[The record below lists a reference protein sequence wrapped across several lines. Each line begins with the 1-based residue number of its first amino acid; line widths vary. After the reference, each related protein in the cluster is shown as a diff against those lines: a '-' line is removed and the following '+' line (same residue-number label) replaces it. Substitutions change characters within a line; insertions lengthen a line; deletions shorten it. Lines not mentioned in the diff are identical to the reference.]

1 MIKKILMSLF
11 IFTIAFGQI
20 ANAQAVDIL
29 NTPKNECID
38 AAKVIASQIFDD
50 LQKGLITKVVDNVID
65 EIGFSW
71 DETRRITARNQYLST
86 LNIIFMNSPKV
97 SSYGNL
103 EGFDLIEVGFIPGSS
118 RYFRHIYMTY
128 HENNVLIWQFRFYVN
143 SKGKVKLNY
152 IEWSDKNPFEYLG
165 AAEMFI

>member
-1 MIKKILMSLF
+1 MKKKILMSLF
-11 IFTIAFGQI
+11 LLNIVLGQSI
-20 ANAQAVDIL
+20 SAQNVDIL
-29 NTPKNECID
+29 NTPKKEYID

-71 DETRRITARNQYLST
+71 DDSRKMTARNQYLST
-86 LNIIFMNSPKV
+86 LNIIFMKSPKG
-97 SSYGNL
+97 SYGNL
-103 EGFDLIEVGFIPGSS
+103 EGYDLIEVGLIPGSS

-143 SKGKVKLNY
+143 SAGKVKLNY

-165 AAEMFI
+165 SSEMFI